1 MELNSPTAKIDHMA
15 IKPVVFMEIRMRVM
29 APNAKNDKTLAGATI
44 FVNHAPINRPIIA
57 PLQ

>member
-29 APNAKNDKTLAGATI
+29 APNAENDKTLAGQLFLLT
-44 FVNHAPINRPIIA
+44 R
-57 PLQ
+57 LR